1 MLNHLAR
8 PGMDLLHIFNLFWYL
23 QFFHAEYFIYNSQVQ
38 DGKPNDSPASFRPI
52 SHLVHLEAAMS
63 ATFCL
68 LFFLKSNSNLS
79 PGQVN
84 FHPSRSALDQMF
96 YLNPFWMSLANPT
109 LALRQFL
116 LLLTSSKLLTYSDI
130 VLSFKNL
137 FRLASLL
144 ALFDG
149 FNLFFLTGAS
159 MWFFKITKVASC
171 LSGCSTRFRSWLCT
185 FLSSNDLPS
194 FVSCSL
200 DATDLAICSTFT
212 AAVEATQ
219 RVLI

>member
-1 MLNHLAR
+1 
-8 PGMDLLHIFNLFWYL
+8 
-23 QFFHAEYFIYNSQVQ
+23 
-38 DGKPNDSPASFRPI
+38 
-52 SHLVHLEAAMS
+52 MS

-68 LFFLKSNSNLS
+68 IFFLESNSNLS

-159 MWFFKITKVASC
+159 MWFFKITKVASF
-171 LSGCSTRFRSWLCT
+171 LSFGVFHKGRSWLCT